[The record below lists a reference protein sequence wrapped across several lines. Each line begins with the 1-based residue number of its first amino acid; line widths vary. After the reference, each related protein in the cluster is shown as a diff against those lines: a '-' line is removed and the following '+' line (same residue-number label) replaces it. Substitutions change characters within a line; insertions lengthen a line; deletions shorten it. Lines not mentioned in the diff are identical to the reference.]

1 MSYRLYMKTKM
12 IKYLVFSSAAVFAGA
27 LPFSRAADLPQRS
40 GGEFRGMYQILSSND
55 PVFPMNEN
63 QEWFLDFGSGI
74 QPGRSGGSVAVSL
87 RQNPNVKVRIMA
99 WQYFP
104 KKGQILI
111 GNPFA
116 EGAGK
121 AVARGV
127 WDLQVRGD
135 GVIFKR
141 GNYQVIMHRADPAD
155 Y

>member
-1 MSYRLYMKTKM
+1 MKTK
-12 IKYLVFSSAAVFAGA
+12 IFKSLVFSSAVFFAGS
-27 LPFSRAADLPQRS
+27 LQFVQAADFSSRS
-40 GGEFRGMYQILSSND
+40 GGEFRGIYKIASSND
-55 PVFPMNEN
+55 PIFPMAAQ
-63 QEWFLDFGSGI
+63 QEWFLDFGAGI
-74 QPGRSGGSVAVSL
+74 KPGRSGGSVAISL

-104 KKGQILI
+104 QNGQILL

-116 EGAGK
+116 EGARK
-121 AVARGV
+121 AVARGA
-127 WDLQVRGD
+127 WDLLVRGD